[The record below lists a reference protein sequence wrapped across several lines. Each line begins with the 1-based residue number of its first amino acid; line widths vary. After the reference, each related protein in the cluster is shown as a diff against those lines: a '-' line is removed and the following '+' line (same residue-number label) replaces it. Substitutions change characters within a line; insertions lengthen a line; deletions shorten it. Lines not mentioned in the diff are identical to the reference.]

1 MKDKKIVFGITGSIA
16 AINVTNYIYELL
28 SLYRVEVV
36 LTKSASNFL
45 NPNGLRPLA
54 DGVYTDAFDLSSNK
68 VPHVNLVKDADH
80 LVILPA
86 SANFLS
92 KMANGV
98 ADDLLSLCV
107 LNYSKPIFIGPSM
120 NQTMWENKSTQ
131 RNVNSLKEDGHVFI
145 NTYASGFEASSG
157 DTVLSE
163 AALPSPNQL
172 MYYLREQENSDLVNS

>member
-1 MKDKKIVFGITGSIA
+1 MKDKKVVFGITGSIA
-16 AINVTNYIYELL
+16 AINATTYIYELL

-36 LTKSASNFL
+36 LTKSATNFL
-45 NPNGLRPLA
+45 NPNGLRPLVDA
-54 DGVYTDAFDLSSNK
+54 VYTDPFDLSSNK

-80 LVILPA
+80 FVILPA

-107 LNYSKPIFIGPSM
+107 LNYSKPILIGQSM

-131 RNVNSLKEDGHVFI
+131 RNVRTLKEDGHTFI
-145 NTYASGFEASSG
+145 NTYAPGYEASSG
-157 DTVLSE
+157 DTVVSE
-163 AALPSPNQL
+163 AALPAPSQL
-172 MYYLREQENSDLVNS
+172 LYLLREHETTV